1 MPSDFLSD
9 RKAGLENAFFAK
21 QDAEL
26 RRRMAE
32 NDAKQARKAALR
44 EVSGIRDESTLDK
57 LLALDITS
65 ETLAVMSLV
74 PLVAVA
80 WADGALEAAERAAIL
95 RAAEASGLSKQS
107 PSYELLDGWL
117 AKRPPPD
124 LTTAWKQYV
133 TAVIATLD
141 GSGRMSLRTEI
152 VGRARSVAEAAGG
165 FLGLTARIS
174 DAEQRV
180 LHDLEQAFQVPPN
193 TASV

>member
-9 RKAGLENAFFAK
+9 RKAGLENAFFAR

-32 NDAKQARKAALR
+32 ADARKASKAALV
-44 EVSGIRDESTLDK
+44 EVSGIRDEATLDR
-57 LLALDITS
+57 LLTLNITS

-80 WADGALEAAERAAIL
+80 WADGTLESGERSAIL
-95 RAAEASGLSKQS
+95 RAAEAGGLNRQS

-117 AKRPPPD
+117 AKKPSPD
-124 LTTAWKQYV
+124 LIIAWKQYIAALLPELDA
-133 TAVIATLD
+133 TAQA
-141 GSGRMSLRTEI
+141 SLKNEI

-165 FLGLTARIS
+165 FLGLTARVS

-180 LHDLEQAFQVPPN
+180 LQDLEATFQAPPN
-193 TASV
+193 AVG

>member
-32 NDAKQARKAALR
+32 NDARKARKAALI
-44 EVSGIRDESTLDK
+44 EASGIRDEAILDRLLTLN
-57 LLALDITS
+57 ITS
-65 ETLAVMSLV
+65 ETLAVMALV

-80 WADGALEAAERAAIL
+80 WADGTLEPRERSAIL
-95 RAAEASGLSKQS
+95 RAAEDGGLNKQN

-117 AKRPPPD
+117 ARKPSPE
-124 LTTAWKQYV
+124 LITAWKQYIS
-133 TAVIATLD
+133 ALLPELD
-141 GSGRMSLRTEI
+141 AAARSSLETEI

-165 FLGLTARIS
+165 FLGLTARVS
-174 DAEQRV
+174 DVEQRV
-180 LHDLEQAFQVPPN
+180 LHDLEAAFQTRPGS
-193 TASV
+193 AA